1 MFSYCFARKTKN
13 KNFNFDAI
21 WKEQKVLPD
30 SPLLPFLL
38 RMAEKVSN
46 CLRSNPKQ
54 ANISE
59 WAKDARCWVQMKEN
73 FDSDISV
80 WTPDW
85 FLDYVKDEYARKS
98 DAEHDKESAD
108 LTSEINNIKFVLE
121 YKNWKNAYEFDLKEA
136 RVLTP
141 NQQKIIAKLSGG
153 KFFNIRKYQA
163 DAAIE
168 GLEALRNE
176 GFSY

>member
-1 MFSYCFARKTKN
+1 M
-13 KNFNFDAI
+13 
-21 WKEQKVLPD
+21 
-30 SPLLPFLL
+30 
-38 RMAEKVSN
+38 
-46 CLRSNPKQ
+46 
-54 ANISE
+54 
-59 WAKDARCWVQMKEN
+59 
-73 FDSDISV
+73 
-80 WTPDW
+80 
-85 FLDYVKDEYARKS
+85 
-98 DAEHDKESAD
+98 
-108 LTSEINNIKFVLE
+108 E